1 MTKVAG
7 IRFKNASKL
16 YYFDPD
22 GMDVKQGIDVVV
34 ETARGIEYGKV
45 VVANK
50 EFDETKLNTPLRK
63 VLRIATE
70 EDTKI
75 YNEKYEK
82 KDEALAICREKIEK
96 HNLDMRLVDVEYTF
110 DRTKLVFYFTSEGR
124 VDFRDLVKELAAHF
138 KTRIELRQV
147 GIRDEAK
154 MIGGM
159 GSCGRCLCCSSW
171 LTEFQPVSIKM
182 AKIQNLSLNPSK
194 ISGICGRLMCCLKY
208 ENDIYLELK
217 KGMPEVGERV
227 KIGKD
232 LALVVDAKLIEGK
245 VSVRRI
251 LSAKGEE
258 EKLSEDIEVF
268 KKEDIRRMHAEKN
281 KKHQSKDIELEE
293 LDAEELNELRELMKD

>member
-34 ETARGIEYGKV
+34 ETARGIEYGTV